1 MGKTALITG
10 IAGQDGSYLSELLL
24 EQGYRV
30 VGMERLSPESYY
42 ENLEHLKP
50 RVTLYSADL
59 TDQLSLLN
67 LLEETLPDEVYNLAS
82 YSYIPLSWD
91 EPVMVGDLN
100 GLGVARLLQAIRR
113 VKPQARFYQAS
124 SSEIFGKPDDMPQT
138 ERTPFRPMTPYGT
151 AKLYGHGIVGNYRE
165 QFGVYACSGILYNHE
180 SPRRGREFVT
190 RKITHAVARIAL
202 GMQETL
208 TLGDLRA
215 RRDWGYAKDY
225 VRAMWLMLQQE
236 QADDYVIASG
246 VTHSVGECVEV
257 AFAHVQLDW
266 HAHVVSDPQLA
277 RRAELTRLV
286 GDASKARKQLGWTPT
301 VSFEELIRLMVDAEL
316 AALRKAG

>member
-67 LLEETLPDEVYNLAS
+67 LLEQTLPDEVYNLAS

-113 VKPQARFYQAS
+113 VKPQARYYQAS
-124 SSEIFGKPDDMPQT
+124 SSEMFGKPEDMPQT

-151 AKLYGHGIVGNYRE
+151 AKLYGHWIVGNYRA
-165 QFGVYACSGILYNHE
+165 QFNVYACSGILYNHE

-190 RKITHAVARIAL
+190 RKIAHAVARIAL
-202 GMQETL
+202 GLQETL
-208 TLGDLRA
+208 TLGDLNA

-257 AFAHVQLDW
+257 AFAHAGLDW
-266 HAHVVSDPQLA
+266 HAHVVSDPHLA
-277 RRAELTRLV
+277 RRAELTRLM
-286 GDASKARKQLGWTPT
+286 GDASKARKQLGWAPT